1 VLGDGLG
8 GEQGA
13 REKRVLRACARVRAV
28 RRLVLPFS
36 LDIVAEEEGSAQT
49 GAVVNTPHAFLS
61 PALNFFC
68 RSGRHGKNWS
78 SCILNPYP
86 VMIAPSHVDSRCT
99 FGLSIYLSITRSF
112 YLSVSVSRSHA
123 RTHTP
128 ARTHAHMHARRH
140 ARTHACARA
149 HTHTQIHTHTGA
161 RAHTHCLFHTH
172 IRTQRF
178 RCLCAKRMILLSLNP
193 IPNPQTL
200 DPNP

>member
-1 VLGDGLG
+1 MLGDGLG

-149 HTHTQIHTHTGA
+149 HTHTHKFTHTRVRARTHTVSSTHTYAHNASGA
-161 RAHTHCLFHTH
+161 CVR
-172 IRTQRF
+172 RG
-178 RCLCAKRMILLSLNP
+178 
-193 IPNPQTL
+193 
-200 DPNP
+200 